1 MKAALVLVVVLAAIV
16 GCRHRDARPAPGAP
30 PAAATAREDD
40 DRGDAGIRLPPGHP
54 ALAPSMTKQPGDV
67 QL

>member
-16 GCRHRDARPAPGAP
+16 GCRHRDGRTP
-30 PAAATAREDD
+30 PAAPAAVAAPEDD
-40 DRGDAGIRLPPGHP
+40 ARGDAGIRLPPGHP
-54 ALAPSMTKQPGDV
+54 ALAPSVTKQPGDV